1 MVASIEPE
9 RAGSAGAG
17 ELARLAVLRRDLY
30 ALFAGLLIE
39 PADRAAL
46 DLLSGERTPERFAE
60 DDEWVGRLSR
70 AAREAPIEE
79 LRQEFWDLFVVPGK
93 RFVAPAQSVYLDAR
107 EIEGERVG
115 GLLMGDSAVA
125 VQRALAAA
133 NLELDTARPLPPD
146 HIAVELAFLSH
157 LCDREWAAWNRGD
170 VDAAKETRQAAC
182 RFLEEHVLRWLPKLR
197 ERVRDG
203 ARLGFYVALLDL
215 VVRFAEEER
224 LRLGSAHEPTV

>member
-1 MVASIEPE
+1 MRIDE
-9 RAGSAGAG
+9 R
-17 ELARLAVLRRDLY
+17 ARLAAQRRDLY

-39 PADRAAL
+39 PVDEAAL
-46 DLLSGERTPERFAE
+46 DLLSGERTESFAE
-60 DDEWVGRLSR
+60 EDEWVGRLSR

-93 RFVAPAQSVYLDAR
+93 RFVAPVQSVYLDTR

-133 NLELDTARPLPPD
+133 GLERDNARPVPPD

-157 LCDREWAAWNRGD
+157 LCERESVAWNQGD
-170 VDAAKETRQAAC
+170 VDAAKETRQAAR
-182 RFLEEHVLRWLPKLR
+182 RFLEEHLLRWLPRLR
-197 ERVRDG
+197 ERVRDR
-203 ARLGFYVALLDL
+203 ARLGFYGALLDL
-215 VVRFAEEER
+215 IVRFAEEEH
-224 LRLGSAHEPTV
+224 LRLGPTHESAR